1 MLGPRLSTYIG
12 SARAASRYVRVLI
25 CYSVITYRATSMA
38 DTNIDA
44 IKKRNIDAIKKQKK
58 AAYDRQYRLKFIN
71 FYL

>member
-1 MLGPRLSTYIG
+1 
-12 SARAASRYVRVLI
+12 
-25 CYSVITYRATSMA
+25 MA

-58 AAYDRQYRLKFIN
+58 AAYDRHYRLKFIN